1 MEFPQKLHRGYDINF
16 FYQLVNSDQP
26 ILVWTQDNSHQRQLR
41 PLVRQLTPPYGQ
53 LGPLFKDNSDQ
64 YLV

>member
-1 MEFPQKLHRGYDINF
+1 MEFPQKLHRGFHINF
-16 FYQLVNSDQP
+16 FLPTCQFGPAYSSLDTGQLG
-26 ILVWTQDNSHQRQLR
+26 